1 MTTLIKNLT
10 SYSEIDKKL
19 AIHNIAIAY
28 PGTWRIEGNTLI
40 GEVSD
45 SVAKQARQDGVFI

>member
-1 MTTLIKNLT
+1 MAILIKNLKE
-10 SYSEIDKKL
+10 YSEIDKKL
-19 AIHNIAIAY
+19 AIHNLPIAY

-45 SVAKQARQDGVFI
+45 SVAKQAKQDGVFI